1 MPVQYKSLA
10 AHFFPHHSL
19 TIPKTPRS
27 IAKLACN
34 TLMELSWKSTKQL
47 KRDSLRTGVR
57 AHSSKNHQASQRA
70 PAPSAS
76 YLSQL
81 CSLYYFLPSCCSSPA
96 VLSPLLSFPATT
108 GRNSSGCCYKGK
120 PLTVL
125 FGQLSCSQL
134 LNLTPPHQV
143 KACPEPT
150 GITCAPST
158 RASTST
164 KPVTRKYSCL
174 QGGGLLSWDSTA
186 ELLSRPDRELV

>member
-10 AHFFPHHSL
+10 AHFLPHHSL
-19 TIPKTPRS
+19 TISKTSHS
-27 IAKLACN
+27 IAKRVHN
-34 TLMELSWKSTKQL
+34 TLMELSWKSTKQS

-57 AHSSKNHQASQRA
+57 AHSSKKHQAFQRA
-70 PAPSAS
+70 PAPSVS

-81 CSLYYFLPSCCSSPA
+81 YSLYYFLPSCCSSPA
-96 VLSPLLSFPATT
+96 VLSPLLSFPAAT
-108 GRNSSGCCYKGK
+108 GRNNSGCCYKGK
-120 PLTVL
+120 PLTAI

-134 LNLTPPHQV
+134 LNLTHPHQV

-150 GITCAPST
+150 GITCATST
-158 RASTST
+158 QTSTST
-164 KPVTRKYSCL
+164 KPVTLKYSCL